1 VTDATGAD
9 ASDGHD
15 LGVAGVRVGHWTDE
29 AARTGCTVVLFPE
42 GTVASGEVRGGAPA
56 TREFA
61 LLAPERLVER
71 IDALVLSG
79 GSAFGLAAGQGVMD
93 HLAEAGVGFPT
104 GAGPVPIVVGLSLF
118 DLLVGDGSVRPGPA
132 HGRHAASIAT
142 AGPIPVG
149 PVGAGTGATVGKWRG
164 REHARPG
171 GLGAATRRD
180 SDLVVSALVAVNAFG
195 DLDDGTE
202 PTGRFAAPAVGAGD
216 PGDEAGV
223 AFGNTTIGLV
233 VTNARLT
240 KLECHLVAQSGHD
253 AFGRALVPAH
263 TRVDGDAIVAAATGS
278 HDAVVP
284 VDLVRLLA
292 VGAMEEAVRRGASST
307 G

>member
-1 VTDATGAD
+1 MADTTGV
-9 ASDGHD
+9 HD
-15 LGVAGVRVGHWTDE
+15 LGVDGVRVGHWTDE
-29 AARTGCTVVLFPE
+29 AARTGCTVVLFPD

-93 HLAEAGVGFPT
+93 HLAEAGVGFTT

-118 DLLVGDGSVRPGPA
+118 DLLVGDGTVRPGPA
-132 HGRHAASIAT
+132 EGRLAAARAT
-142 AGPIPVG
+142 DGPVAVG
-149 PVGAGTGATVGKWRG
+149 RVGAGTGATIGKWRG

-180 SDLVVSALVAVNAFG
+180 GDLVVAALVAVNAFG
-195 DLDDGTE
+195 DLDDGQE
-202 PTGRFAAPAVGAGD
+202 VTGRFAAHEVGATAPD
-216 PGDEAGV
+216 VDTEA
-223 AFGNTTIGLV
+223 AFGNTTIGLI

-263 TRVDGDAIVAAATGS
+263 TRVDGDAIVAAATGAREV
-278 HDAVVP
+278 DAP

-292 VGAMEEAVRRGASST
+292 VAAMEAAVRRGGASPT
-307 G
+307 T

>member
-1 VTDATGAD
+1 MGAP
-9 ASDGHD
+9 HVRD
-15 LGVAGVRVGHWTDE
+15 LGVEGVTVGHWTDPV
-29 AARTGCTVVLFPE
+29 ARTGCTVVLFPE

-79 GSAFGLAAGQGVMD
+79 GSAFGLAAGDGVMA

-118 DLLVGDGSVRPGPA
+118 DLLVGDGSVRPGA
-132 HGRHAASIAT
+132 AEGRLAAA
-142 AGPIPVG
+142 AARPGPVAVG
-149 PVGAGTGATVGKWRG
+149 AVGAGTGATVGKWRG

-171 GLGAATRRD
+171 GLGVASQHD
-180 SDLVVSALVAVNAFG
+180 GELVVTALVAVNAFG
-195 DLDDGTE
+195 DIDDGQE
-202 PTGRFAAPAVGAGD
+202 VTGRFVTRREGPAGAD
-216 PGDEAGV
+216 DEAGT
-223 AFGNTTIGLV
+223 AFGNTTIGLL

-240 KLECHLVAQSGHD
+240 KLECHLVAQGGHD

-263 TRVDGDAIVAAATGS
+263 TRVDGDAIVAAATGT
-278 HDAVVP
+278 HGPDVP

-292 VGAMEEAVRRGASST
+292 VAAMEEAVRQGGSA

>member
-1 VTDATGAD
+1 MGAPQVR
-9 ASDGHD
+9 D
-15 LGVAGVRVGHWTDE
+15 LGVAGVSVGHWTDHE
-29 AARTGCTVVLFPE
+29 ARTGCTVVLFPE

-79 GSAFGLAAGQGVMD
+79 GSAFGLAAADGVMA
-93 HLAEAGVGFPT
+93 HLADAGVGFPT

-118 DLLVGDGSVRPGPA
+118 DLLVGDGSVRPGA
-132 HGRHAASIAT
+132 AEGRLAVGAARP
-142 AGPIPVG
+142 GPVAVG
-149 PVGAGTGATVGKWRG
+149 AVGAGTGATVGKWRG

-171 GLGAATRRD
+171 GLGVASQRD
-180 SDLVVSALVAVNAFG
+180 DDLVVAALVAVNAFG
-195 DLDDGTE
+195 DIDDGRDLG
-202 PTGRFAAPAVGAGD
+202 GRFAGHRGGPPD
-216 PGDEAGV
+216 PDDETGS
-223 AFGNTTIGLV
+223 AFGNTTIGLL

-240 KLECHLVAQSGHD
+240 KLECHLLAQSGHD

-278 HDAVVP
+278 LGADAP

-292 VGAMEEAVRRGASST
+292 VAAMEEAVRQGGAAR
-307 G
+307 